1 MATAAQTLA
10 GKRVLV
16 TGGGSG
22 IGRAIATAFAAAGAR
37 VVIGGRRLA
46 PLQETAAINPDSITA
61 ATVDIADEGS
71 AHDLVTFAQDTLG
84 GIDVLVNNA
93 GMNVPKRKI
102 SEISVADW
110 TKVVQ
115 VNLNGTFHM
124 IHAALPQMRERKE
137 GLIINVTSIA
147 GRTVTEL
154 AGASYCSSKFGMN
167 ALGNAINVEENANGI
182 RVTNICP
189 GEVATEILDKRDNPP
204 PAEVRASMLQPEDV
218 ATAALMVASLPSRAH
233 VPELVINGP
242 TTVQRGGVPMW

>member
-1 MATAAQTLA
+1 
-10 GKRVLV
+10 
-16 TGGGSG
+16 
-22 IGRAIATAFAAAGAR
+22 
-37 VVIGGRRLA
+37 
-46 PLQETAAINPDSITA
+46 
-61 ATVDIADEGS
+61 
-71 AHDLVTFAQDTLG
+71 
-84 GIDVLVNNA
+84 
-93 GMNVPKRKI
+93 
-102 SEISVADW
+102 
-110 TKVVQ
+110 
-115 VNLNGTFHM
+115 
-124 IHAALPQMRERKE
+124 MRERKE